1 MIVMVDG
8 AVDLSIDVGERLG
21 IDLDQLTPGALAEI
35 RAIQQELVRS
45 WREELI
51 GSWPVDTGRSQ
62 SSWVNRWEGLVWV
75 LRNPVEYA
83 EFVHPPGGDD
93 GGYGQLGDS
102 AAFLEQASE
111 DLLDEV
117 LPALEAIA
125 TESQRAVMR
134 AEAPG
139 VGGRSL
145 VGFAARMASTRAVSQ
160 RDFAARVERFVV
172 EDSRSRTRRQVRRFN
187 ALRPRAL

>member
-8 AVDLSIDVGERLG
+8 AVDLSIDVGERLD
-21 IDLDQLTPGALAEI
+21 IDLEQLTPGALAEI
-35 RAIQQELVRS
+35 RAIQQGLVRA

-83 EFVHPPGGDD
+83 EFVHPSGGDD

-102 AAFLEQASE
+102 AAALEQASE
-111 DLLDEV
+111 DLLDAAT
-117 LPALEAIA
+117 PDLEAIA
-125 TESQRAVMR
+125 SESQRAVRR
-134 AEAPG
+134 AGRAG
-139 VGGRSL
+139 VIGRSL
-145 VGFAARMASTRAVSQ
+145 VGFAARAASTRAVSQ
-160 RDFAARVERFVV
+160 RAFEALAARFVV
-172 EDSRSRTRRQVRRFN
+172 ESSRSRTRRQVRRFN
-187 ALRPRAL
+187 ERRPRAL